1 MNVRALLAATA
12 IAALLPLSVAC
23 STSSS
28 KTTDSG
34 GKLAQTPAN
43 QTVAPTKAGSPTP
56 VVPDD
61 FGPAPVLGGNITAI
75 SPKHAAKVTQASTRS
90 PNPQI
95 PGGVCAEVN
104 FTDLP
109 ENFQWFQMAVDDQ
122 RVTQKLTL
130 VASTTVDP
138 KNGKICYAPT
148 EGLAVGKHTAAIA
161 VQAPRDANV
170 PTRQLVS
177 WAFEV
182 VP

>member
-1 MNVRALLAATA
+1 MNVRALFAATA
-12 IAALLPLSVAC
+12 IAALLPLTAAC
-23 STSSS
+23 ATSGS

-34 GKLAQTPAN
+34 GKLAQTPEN
-43 QTVAPTKAGSPTP
+43 RTVSPTKAGGPTP

-61 FGPAPVLGGNITAI
+61 FGPAPVLGGNITVI
-75 SPKHAAKVTQASTRS
+75 SPKHGQKVTQASTRS
-90 PNPQI
+90 PNPKV
-95 PGGVCAEVN
+95 PNGVCAEVN

-122 RVTQKLTL
+122 RVTDKLTL
-130 VASTTVDP
+130 VASTAVDP
-138 KNGKICYAPT
+138 KDGKICYAPA
-148 EGLAVGKHTAAIA
+148 EGLSVGKHTAAIA
-161 VQAPRDANV
+161 VQAPRDASV